1 MTLPPGAAQAPL
13 VQTIG
18 WLVRPIAL
26 LGECRRR
33 LADAFSITFLGF
45 EHPMVMISYPDA
57 IRALYTV
64 CRRAHLIG
72 CQSVVSPR
80 GFGGSG

>member
-26 LGECRRR
+26 LGDCRRR

-45 EHPMVMISYPDA
+45 DQRA
-57 IRALYTV
+57 ARALAGRT
-64 CRRAHLIG
+64 A
-72 CQSVVSPR
+72 
-80 GFGGSG
+80 